1 MDSPRFHRPCWVHMV
16 DGSSWVLLD
25 PLCLRA
31 RGSYMGPRTLQN
43 FHGLLLSY
51 WTQGVPGCRDP
62 TGSHWIPPDPSGSH
76 WVPRAAVLVNPRCP
90 RIPPDPTGCQWIP
103 MGATGFHGPCWV
115 HMVVGSS
122 WVLLDPRC
130 SGLDRPNWISATCC
144 WFAAPMVIRAPGS
157 RACCNAFHNGSY
169 DFLASAL
176 SFPNGSYDFTAA
188 VMASHKGSYVF
199 CELQT
204 GSHCKTKADP

>member
-1 MDSPRFHRPCWVHMV
+1 
-16 DGSSWVLLD
+16 
-25 PLCLRA
+25 
-31 RGSYMGPRTLQN
+31 
-43 FHGLLLSY
+43 
-51 WTQGVPGCRDP
+51 
-62 TGSHWIPPDPSGSH
+62 
-76 WVPRAAVLVNPRCP
+76 
-90 RIPPDPTGCQWIP
+90 

-157 RACCNAFHNGSY
+157 RASCNAFHNGSY
-169 DFLASAL
+169 DFLACAL
-176 SFPNGSYDFTAA
+176 SFPNGSYDFTEA
-188 VMASHKGSYVF
+188 VMAFHKGSYDF

-204 GSHCKTKADP
+204 GSHCKTKADPKSFAGFDVDPCMDPITPTLNIILMKSRGDPPGRLGFELVL

>member
-1 MDSPRFHRPCWVHMV
+1 MLGTHGRRILLGPTGSIVPAGPRILYGPTDPTEFPRPAA
-16 DGSSWVLLD
+16 VLLD
-25 PLCLRA
+25 PGCPWMQ
-31 RGSYMGPRTLQN
+31 GSHRIPL
-43 FHGLLLSY
+43 
-51 WTQGVPGCRDP
+51 DP
-62 TGSHWIPPDPSGSH
+62 TRSL
-76 WVPRAAVLVNPRCP
+76 WVPLGSTRCCLSKSTVSLDP

-204 GSHCKTKADP
+204 GSRCKTKADP